1 MPIVMRHN
9 EALELTRVDFFG
21 KLLPEHVRGYG
32 AYGTANAHWTE
43 FDTMTFVAADTD
55 VSAITPADVDTFFT
69 TFGAILRTSDKMV
82 RRRTGWVC
90 DNAIC
95 EAVLNIWLAKRNA
108 GSEPDNP
115 VRLFKTSEAASE
127 WLLLDT
133 EASAAMKSGE
143 GFIEVARFDSAA
155 GAAR

>member
-32 AYGTANAHWTE
+32 AYGISNPHWAE
-43 FDTMTFVAADTD
+43 FDTMTFVADDTD
-55 VSAITPADVDTFFT
+55 VSAITPADIDSFFNA
-69 TFGAILRTSDKMV
+69 FGQMLRASDKMV

-90 DNAIC
+90 DDATC
-95 EAVLNIWLAKRNA
+95 KAALAFWLARRNA
-108 GSEPDNP
+108 GVEPDNH
-115 VRLFKTSEAASE
+115 VRLFATSDAASE
-127 WLLLDT
+127 WLLLAVD
-133 EASAAMKSGE
+133 AADALKSGN
-143 GFIEVARFDSAA
+143 GFTELARFDSAA